1 MTVVKPESE
10 GFSSERLGNL
20 HKLIQQEVD
29 QKQLA
34 GAVTILAR
42 HGKVVDYQTYGV
54 KDLATGDAMTRDT
67 IFRDYSMTKPVTGV
81 AMMILYEQ
89 GKWLPWDAVSE
100 YVPAL
105 AHLKVFRGVDA
116 EG

>member
-20 HKLIQQEVD
+20 HRLIQQEVD

-42 HGKVVDYQTYGV
+42 HGKVVDYQTYGG
-54 KDLATGDAMTRDT
+54 KDLATGEQ
-67 IFRDYSMTKPVTGV
+67 VEV
-81 AMMILYEQ
+81 AT
-89 GKWLPWDAVSE
+89 DSV
-100 YVPAL
+100 V
-105 AHLKVFRGVDA
+105 A
-116 EG
+116 EVISRLNS